1 MRCALICA
9 SSFSCASRAFLF
21 LLLQLLSLLLLLQLL
36 FLLFFTLSFSCAS
49 RAFLWLLL
57 QLLLLL
63 LLLLLQFLFFLF
75 FTLSFSC
82 ASRERVCARA
92 RERESAKA
100 RARAG
105 EGGPIFRNET
115 GKKVKK
121 HETKETSIQGDTPK
135 FFLPLFAG
143 SFSVNNKKERKNKKH
158 LR

>member
-1 MRCALICA
+1 MIVITITIIIIIIITITI
-9 SSFSCASRAFLF
+9 FF
-21 LLLQLLSLLLLLQLL
+21 
-36 FLLFFTLSFSCAS
+36 FFTLSFS
-49 RAFLWLLL
+49 R
-57 QLLLLL
+57 
-63 LLLLLQFLFFLF
+63 
-75 FTLSFSC
+75 
-82 ASRERVCARA
+82 ASRERVCARE